1 MKPVNTLTINQV
13 SQYKSTSSLIPPIRE
28 AEDECWAPR
37 PAGLPKFL
45 ESDWGHLLIFK
56 HKSSRDIRRDDP
68 SCFPFPPLQQACCS
82 MRFRIIHE
90 DNHSPMLQPSRQWF
104 ALLIYWW
111 PASWRFIL
119 SHWGDGGSLDEE
131 EQCKKKKKITT
142 AKRDNY
148 YDNLIKFSSCKSC
161 LFSCW
166 WTTTSAF
173 ILPGVAV
180 ILYSML
186 KCVFYIQLQSHH
198 NGIVSDWRSVISLP
212 FGANSQHLW
221 QLRRPVSMSEM
232 AFGSSLISL

>member
-1 MKPVNTLTINQV
+1 M
-13 SQYKSTSSLIPPIRE
+13 TSFHDVLFCHVVE
-28 AEDECWAPR
+28 ME
-37 PAGLPKFL
+37 
-45 ESDWGHLLIFK
+45 GHLTERSNVK
-56 HKSSRDIRRDDP
+56 MS
-68 SCFPFPPLQQACCS
+68 
-82 MRFRIIHE
+82 
-90 DNHSPMLQPSRQWF
+90 
-104 ALLIYWW
+104 
-111 PASWRFIL
+111 
-119 SHWGDGGSLDEE
+119 
-131 EQCKKKKKITT
+131 TT

-148 YDNLIKFSSCKSC
+148 YDNLIKISSCKSC

-221 QLRRPVSMSEM
+221 QLRWPVSMSEM
-232 AFGSSLISL
+232 AFGSSLISLQIFLSYFCLFESEFVFMFLFGCNVQSPTNLKIFLQNKVSPGLKC